1 MSNVGVISIGV
12 RTPIIR
18 KGDDLV
24 SIVKDSVFDAAKEI
38 NLSLRDGDIVA
49 VTEAVVARS
58 QNNYATVEQI
68 AKDIRQKTGGGVV
81 GVLNP
86 ILSRNRFSMILKAV
100 SLACEKVVIQLS
112 YPCDEVGNPLLDWQS
127 AQDKCGG
134 VYDEEFTAKEFKDR
148 FGSTLHPFTDVD
160 YIDYYSKI
168 CPNSVIIISNKRE
181 SILKHTNC
189 VIVSEIHSRQAA
201 KEKLR
206 KLGAKV
212 FGLDDILNE
221 SVDGSGF
228 NSLYGL
234 LGSNLATEGSIKL
247 FPQNSQEFVQKLSK
261 EFFEATGKKIEV
273 MVYGDGA
280 FKDPVGGI
288 WELADPT
295 PCPAFTK
302 GLLGS
307 PHELKLKYLAD
318 TALKDMDEA
327 QAEAKLKELIR
338 AKSCL
343 KDEML
348 GQGTTP
354 RRYTDLLASL
364 ADLTSGSGDRGTP
377 VILIKNY
384 FSNYAD
390 K

>member
-18 KGDDLV
+18 KGDNLTD
-24 SIVKDSVFDAAKEI
+24 IVQNSLFKATEEL
-38 NLSLRDGDIVA
+38 NLPLCDGDIVA

-86 ILSRNRFSMILKAV
+86 ILSRNRFSMILRAI
-100 SLACEKVVIQLS
+100 SQACEKVIIQLS

-127 AQDKCGG
+127 ADNGDA
-134 VYDEEFTAKEFKDR
+134 YDEVFTAEQFKER
-148 FGSTLHPFTDVD
+148 FGSARHPFTGVD
-160 YIDYYSKI
+160 YINYYSKI
-168 CPNSVIIISNKRE
+168 CPNCRIIISNKKE
-181 SILKHTNC
+181 NILKYTNT
-189 VIVSEIHSRQAA
+189 VLVAEIHSRHTTKQRL
-201 KEKLR
+201 KN
-206 KLGAKV
+206 LGAKV
-212 FGLDDILNE
+212 FGLDDILTQ
-221 SVDGSGF
+221 SIDGSGF
-228 NSLYGL
+228 NSSYGL
-234 LGSNLATEGSIKL
+234 LGSNLATENSVKL
-247 FPQNSQEFVQKLSK
+247 FPQNAEEFVEQLRK
-261 EFFEATGKKIEV
+261 ELFNSTGKNIEV
-273 MVYGDGA
+273 MIYGDGA

-302 GLLGS
+302 GLLGN
-307 PHELKLKYLAD
+307 PNELKFKYLAD
-318 TALKDMDEA
+318 TALKDMGKEEA
-327 QAEAKLKELIR
+327 ESKLKELIR
-338 AKSCL
+338 GKGAL
-343 KDEML
+343 KDDLL